1 MMSDSARATEV
12 QTNHGVNVVAVRGP
26 ASLSNLGPGFD
37 TLGLAVEELG
47 DVVEAW
53 PREEPGVAVQ
63 AHSDSIADVP
73 MAPSAN
79 TAAVAAQAVLDKL
92 RAPMG
97 VVLRIRK
104 GLPIGS
110 GLGSSA
116 ASAVAGAWAAH
127 RVLGAPLGKADL
139 VDAVLA
145 GEAVASGCRHGDN
158 VLPALF
164 GGMVLTHPERPTDY
178 RRIPL
183 PKPLPLALVLPHVQV
198 LTQQARA
205 LLPDQVPLVDAVRN
219 GADLAFLLD
228 AVRAGDWEAMG
239 RQIMTDRL
247 VEPVRA
253 QLVPCYAAVRRA
265 ALEADAL
272 GCALTGSGPALFAVA
287 RSADHAAAVAETMV
301 QACRASGI
309 EATGVATAADTQGVR
324 AL

>member
-1 MMSDSARATEV
+1 MHEPS
-12 QTNHGVNVVAVRGP
+12 NVSESTAPAASVVTVRGP

-37 TLGLAVEELG
+37 TLGLAVQAMG

-53 PREEPGVAVQ
+53 PREEPGIAVQ
-63 AHSDSIADVP
+63 SHPESIADVP
-73 MAPSAN
+73 MTPTAN
-79 TAAVAAQAVLDKL
+79 TAAVAAQAVLEKL
-92 RAPMG
+92 RAQTG
-97 VVLRIRK
+97 VVLQIRK

-116 ASAVAGAWAAH
+116 ASAVAGAWAAN

-139 VDAVLA
+139 VEAVLA
-145 GEAVASGCRHGDN
+145 GEAVASGCYHGDN

-164 GGMVLTHPERPTDY
+164 GGMVLTHPERPDNY
-178 RRIPL
+178 RRLPL
-183 PKPLPLALVLPHVQV
+183 PKPLHIAVVLPRVQV

-205 LLPDQVPLVDAVRN
+205 LLPDQVPLFDAIRN

-228 AVRAGDWEAMG
+228 AVRAGDWEALG

-253 QLVPCYAAVRRA
+253 HLVPCYETVRHA
-265 ALEADAL
+265 ALEAGAF
-272 GCALTGSGPALFAVA
+272 GCALTGSGPALFALA
-287 RSADHAAAVAETMV
+287 RSAEHAMSVSEAMVA
-301 QACRASGI
+301 ACRASGI
-309 EATGVATAADTQGVR
+309 DATGVVTAADTQGVR

>member
-1 MMSDSARATEV
+1 MPDP
-12 QTNHGVNVVAVRGP
+12 TNVPETSIPADTVVTVRGP

-37 TLGLAVEELG
+37 TLGLAVEQLG

-53 PREEPGVAVQ
+53 PREEPGIAVH
-63 AHSDSIADVP
+63 AHPESIADVP
-73 MAPSAN
+73 MAPTAN
-79 TAAVAAQAVLDKL
+79 TAAVAAQVVLEKL
-92 RAPMG
+92 RAQTG
-97 VVLRIRK
+97 LVLRIRK

-116 ASAVAGAWAAH
+116 ASAVAGAWAAN

-139 VDAVLA
+139 VEAVLA

-164 GGMVLTHPERPTDY
+164 GGMVLTHPERPEDY
-178 RRIPL
+178 RRLPL
-183 PKPLPLALVLPHVQV
+183 PKPLPLALVLPRVQV
-198 LTQQARA
+198 LTQRARA
-205 LLPDQVPLVDAVRN
+205 LLPDQVPLLDAVRN

-253 QLVPCYAAVRRA
+253 RLVPCYEAVRRA
-265 ALEADAL
+265 AMEAGAL
-272 GCALTGSGPALFAVA
+272 GCALTGSGPALFALA
-287 RSADHAAAVAETMV
+287 RSDDHAAAVSEAMV
-301 QACRASGI
+301 AACRASGI
-309 EATGVATAADTQGVR
+309 DATGVVTAADTQGVR